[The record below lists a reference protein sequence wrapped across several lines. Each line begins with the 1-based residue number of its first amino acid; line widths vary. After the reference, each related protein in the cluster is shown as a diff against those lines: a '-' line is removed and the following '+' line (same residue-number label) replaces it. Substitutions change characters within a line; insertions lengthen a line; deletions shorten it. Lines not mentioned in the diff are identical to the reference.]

1 VGHTGIFSEHLRPY
15 TDAPAGKSL
24 AAPELNLFARN
35 FERSYISLISP
46 GIEYSLQG
54 CPAAITISPS
64 VAVDGSNVLTGEQ
77 LIILAYVDALSN
89 ALAVSAPDLTSA
101 AVLAD

>member
-1 VGHTGIFSEHLRPY
+1 
-15 TDAPAGKSL
+15 L